1 MAVRGPNETDRGVR
15 GVFLVQIGGV
25 ALRDN
30 ELGAPFPDGAG
41 AVLRYRSVDRG
52 LRMGVGTVEFRK
64 GVQHRVGVG
73 WRVDL
78 GDHHDVASSG
88 IGDDAAVLLLSVEPG
103 ATQLIAVAVFLG
115 VHCGV
120 SGHRGEFRVVESVT
134 GCAALVGDLDPP
146 ALIVGQVHV

>member
-1 MAVRGPNETDRGVR
+1 MEIRARSHLGDLAEDVRKSRPGLGIVN
-15 GVFLVQIGGV
+15 VQGGV
-25 ALRDN
+25 S
-30 ELGAPFPDGAG
+30 DGTS
-41 AVLRYRSVDRG
+41 AVLRHRPVDRG
-52 LRMGVGTVEFRK
+52 FRMRVGTVEFGE

-73 WRVDL
+73 RRVNL

-103 ATQLIAVAVFLG
+103 ATQLIAVAVLLG

-120 SGHRGEFRVVESVT
+120 SGHRGEFRVVESVA
-134 GCAALVGDLDPP
+134 GCAALIGDLDPP